1 MVVKKKLK
9 PATAAKRAMPKR
21 TYKTP
26 DGVIYPMFEAPYK
39 YDITVYKS
47 DCKKATIGDPNHCL
61 IALGARRDPSV
72 IDAHIGSG
80 KDAYLIFKATK
91 LRKAHALH
99 FTIAAAAA
107 RVRDYFETHKGVT
120 TQIVTLSAPTAGRTH
135 EHRKKLN
142 AARAK
147 RIKEGKHVVKSRG
160 KSKTRIMR
168 LGVPHRP
175 KATIV
180 NNVVS
185 LEPRDAA

>member
-1 MVVKKKLK
+1 MPKLK

-39 YDITVYKS
+39 YEITVYKS
-47 DCKKATIGDPNHCL
+47 DCRKAHVGDPNACL

-72 IDAHIGSG
+72 IDAFIGSG

-107 RVRDYFETHKGVT
+107 RVRDYFDTHKGVT
-120 TQIVTLSAPTAGRTH
+120 TQTVTLSAPTAGRTH

-147 RIKEGKHVVKSRG
+147 KIKAGEHTPKKRGQNKSRVL
-160 KSKTRIMR
+160 R

-175 KATIV
+175 RAVIE

-185 LEPRDAA
+185 LREANA